1 MQYYILKHGPAHV
14 FRICVVRFSRI
25 ICEEK
30 IIILKCR
37 GNNSVLKVKGGSD
50 KFQVDEQAIEMMAE
64 AKPNSKMPTT
74 TQGFHQMI
82 SLFRYF
88 WLGIHDLGRVSM
100 LSVRTRQSTSNE
112 SLWRRIVWA
121 MLR

>member
-64 AKPNSKMPTT
+64 AKPNSKMPAT
-74 TQGFHQMI
+74 TQGLSSNDLVVLALQEVI
-82 SLFRYF
+82 RYF

-100 LSVRTRQSTSNE
+100 LSVCKR
-112 SLWRRIVWA
+112 
-121 MLR
+121 